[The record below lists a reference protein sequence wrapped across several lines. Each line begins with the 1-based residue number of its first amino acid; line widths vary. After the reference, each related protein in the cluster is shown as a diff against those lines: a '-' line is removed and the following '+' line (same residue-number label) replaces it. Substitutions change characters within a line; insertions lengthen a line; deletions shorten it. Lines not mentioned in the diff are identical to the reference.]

1 MTGWLFYPQQK
12 SPKKSGERQKASK
25 FQPVPTE
32 EKHGAAGEPS
42 KQRTSGVETK
52 RKRSKEDDKACPQ
65 KMVQENKRVRIHKK
79 IPIPPLP
86 LHLPPVNLIHR
97 DVVRAWC
104 QQLKLSTSGQKWET
118 YNRLRAYAYPNQKEI
133 PVKPEEAKILTL
145 TQRKLKMQKGE
156 MSLDSSGLPELTGP
170 LVGGPAPDG
179 GATALLERM
188 DNVFVTTSTPD
199 DVFAS
204 WSRIAATTGKSG
216 KMENVRSPQEA
227 SGYKWC
233 VVHGQSLP
241 ADTEGWVQLQFYAG
255 QAWVPEKPGQVCAL
269 FLIPS
274 CNFPP
279 PHLEDNMLCPKCI
292 HRNKVLARSF
302 HCQEKEYDYDCN

>member
-1 MTGWLFYPQQK
+1 
-12 SPKKSGERQKASK
+12 
-25 FQPVPTE
+25 

-52 RKRSKEDDKACPQ
+52 RKRSKEDDKGENSEMSSIIAARVGARDRTVGLLMSRGQLTCPQ

-302 HCQEKEYDYDCN
+302 HCQ

>member
-1 MTGWLFYPQQK
+1 MTDLIFYPQQK
-12 SPKKSGERQKASK
+12 SPKKSGEQQKASK
-25 FQPVPTE
+25 SQPVPTK
-32 EKHGAAGEPS
+32 EKYGAAGEPS
-42 KQRTSGVETK
+42 QQRTSEMETK
-52 RKRSKEDDKACPQ
+52 RKRSKKDDQVSCPE
-65 KMVQENKRVRIHKK
+65 KMEPEKKRVRIHKK

-97 DVVRAWC
+97 DVVRGWC

-118 YNRLRAYAYPNQKEI
+118 YDRLRAYAYPNQKNI

-145 TQRKLKMQKGE
+145 AQRKLKMQQGE
-156 MSLDSSGLPELTGP
+156 MTLDSFGLPELPAP
-170 LVGGPAPDG
+170 LVGGPAPEG
-179 GATALLERM
+179 GAAALLEGM
-188 DNVFVTTSTPD
+188 DNIFVTTSTPD

-204 WSRIAATTGKSG
+204 WSRIAATTGKTRKTR
-216 KMENVRSPQEA
+216 KMETVRLTQEA

-255 QAWVPEKPGQVCAL
+255 QAWVPDKPGQVCAL

-274 CNFPP
+274 RNFPP

-292 HRNKVLARSF
+292 HR
-302 HCQEKEYDYDCN
+302 